1 MENIMSPSLNPQE
14 IAAQILNHYPTP
26 FAPKVGI
33 VLGSGLGPFSD
44 LLENKVTIPYENIP
58 GFPKP
63 TVKGHHGE
71 LVMGYCEGVPVVC
84 LKGRVHLYEGISPQ
98 YIKTYVR
105 TLKCLG
111 CEYFIATNAS
121 GSLNEDMAPGE
132 IMMITDHI
140 NFMPINPLVGPND
153 EEFGPRFLP
162 VDKAYHPEVQELL
175 IHAAEAT
182 QHRLHQGVYFAVQG
196 PQYET
201 AAEIRAFKIL
211 GADAVGMSTV
221 PEVLVAHHAGMKV
234 GALATITNFATG
246 LSKVS
251 HDHNEVVAVAERA
264 SAKLQKIVQQ
274 FLKNLPQ

>member
-1 MENIMSPSLNPQE
+1 MEHIMSPSLPPQE
-14 IAAQILNHYPTP
+14 IAAQILQHYPAP
-26 FAPKVGI
+26 FTPKVGI

-44 LLENKVTIPYENIP
+44 LLENKVSIPYEKIP
-58 GFPKP
+58 DFPKP

-98 YIKTYVR
+98 YIKTYIR

-140 NFMPINPLVGPND
+140 NFMPINPLVGLND

-182 QHRLHQGVYFAVQG
+182 QIRLHQGVYFAVQG

-221 PEVLVAHHAGMKV
+221 PEVLVALHAGMKV

-264 SAKLQKIVQQ
+264 SVKLQKIVQQ
-274 FLKNLPQ
+274 FLKKLPK